1 MNKIIFDKNEQKEI
15 VEMYLNYIP
24 INQIT
29 QKYGV
34 SKQPIYNVLKEN
46 NVKLHGE
53 KKKLNDNQVV
63 SYQLD

>member
-46 NVKLHGE
+46 NVH
-53 KKKLNDNQVV
+53 
-63 SYQLD
+63 